1 MLKCLWCG
9 GFHAS
14 AFCPNRGGGGNLQ
27 NRKRAFGSFIGMLSH
42 CPCCEKVSD
51 DEVMDFPDD
60 EVKDWI
66 ETGMNSG
73 MNNGMNSGT
82 DSGVNSGEYLV
93 GAGRQVA
100 LANTRVWSPGDRS
113 RPAAQHT
120 LMAVEDDYE
129 DCSDGEEFLA
139 FNLEMSRNIGI
150 LDGGATKSAGG
161 IEQLEYLQQ
170 SCAEHDVEVEVGK
183 SAIEFT
189 FADGERSAAGS
200 TVIVPVQSLDNEKV
214 VINCVD
220 KPTPILLGL
229 DFHRQLECVVDYKN
243 NTCWS
248 YKLNRFLDVTQLPSR
263 HLGLMLAPLQ

>member
-14 AFCPNRGGGGNLQ
+14 AFCPNRGGGGSLQ

-73 MNNGMNSGT
+73 MNNGI

-113 RPAAQHT
+113 RPATQHT
-120 LMAVEDDYE
+120 L
-129 DCSDGEEFLA
+129 
-139 FNLEMSRNIGI
+139 
-150 LDGGATKSAGG
+150 
-161 IEQLEYLQQ
+161 
-170 SCAEHDVEVEVGK
+170 
-183 SAIEFT
+183 
-189 FADGERSAAGS
+189 
-200 TVIVPVQSLDNEKV
+200 IVV
-214 VINCVD
+214 
-220 KPTPILLGL
+220 
-229 DFHRQLECVVDYKN
+229 
-243 NTCWS
+243 
-248 YKLNRFLDVTQLPSR
+248 
-263 HLGLMLAPLQ
+263 